1 VMRDRFSFQQLYRLT
16 WELETVSIR
25 EFISTLN
32 SRTQDM
38 AFEHFDRAQK
48 MAETERSLRSWDTA
62 MTVAEEV
69 MRKRRSGGKLE

>member
-1 VMRDRFSFQQLYRLT
+1 MMRDRFSFQQLYRLT

-38 AFEHFDRAQK
+38 AFENFDRAQK
-48 MAETERSLRSWDTA
+48 LAEAERCFRSWDTA

-69 MRKRRSGGKLE
+69 MRKRKLGTKLE